1 MERTFRRKRGINLG
15 TGFSDSLDKNGPLG
29 GNRGPSL
36 PHRSVVG
43 RILLLIL
50 FLGGFLLLSGRLYY
64 LTIVR
69 GSYYRSLSTEN
80 RTREE
85 RIVAPR
91 GILYARD
98 GSVLAANRPIYR
110 QCDETKTVCRFLD
123 REAALEKEAAGESV
137 EVVLGREYP
146 EGPAAA
152 HVTGYLSEITTEELS
167 ERNTAISGRNGLK
180 ANEFCQW
187 CYGMGDYV
195 GASGVEETLEER
207 LRGISGKRL
216 IEVDASGIESQELVR
231 VEPIP
236 GENITLA
243 LDVSLQRAGISSL
256 EKMLTK
262 TGVGGAFIATKSDT
276 GEVLAFYSAPSFDP
290 NLFVFSD
297 PKEIE
302 EFVRENATSNQ
313 IDETAELSSVFPP
326 KQTTIPEL
334 SYTKTSLSRVL
345 TDSKRPLF
353 NRVIAGLYPPASTF
367 KIITTTAGLEEGALK
382 EDTTVE
388 DTGVISVGKFSFS
401 NWYFTQYGRT
411 EGEVGIEQAL
421 ARSNDIFFY
430 KVGEWAGI
438 DNLEKWS
445 RKFGLADTTGIEL
458 VGEEKGMI
466 RRDRE
471 WYLGDT
477 YHIAI
482 GQGDLLTTPIQ
493 VNSWTQTIANDGRKC
508 RPTLFKI
515 DREQAECED
524 VGVAGDTIR
533 LINNGLIRACSDGG
547 TAYPLFNFAVN
558 TASTSASTR
567 QFDNDDENYLL
578 LENGGTKIQV
588 ACKTGTGEFGD
599 PQHKTHAW
607 LTAYAPAHDPEIVIT
622 VLVEAGGEGSSVA
635 APVVKD
641 MMAEWFAKERE

>member
-1 MERTFRRKRGINLG
+1 MAFCTTMERTFRKKRGINLG
-15 TGFSDSLDKNGPLG
+15 TGFSDSLDRNGPME
-29 GNRGPSL
+29 GNRTPSL

-43 RILLLIL
+43 RLLLLLL
-50 FLGGFLLLSGRLYY
+50 FLGGFSLLSGRLYY
-64 LTIVR
+64 LTVVR
-69 GSYYRSLSTEN
+69 GSYYQSLSAEN

-85 RIVAPR
+85 RIAAPR

-110 QCDETKTVCRFLD
+110 QCDETKTVCRFLT
-123 REAALEKEAAGESV
+123 RAAALEKEAAGESV

-146 EGPAAA
+146 EGPVAA
-152 HVTGYLSEITTEELS
+152 HLTGYLSEITPEALA
-167 ERNTAISGRNGLK
+167 ERNTIFSGRNGLH
-180 ANEFCQW
+180 NDEFCQW
-187 CYGMGDYV
+187 CYGLGDYI
-195 GASGVEETLEER
+195 GASGVEETLEDR
-207 LRGISGKRL
+207 LRGIPGKRL
-216 IEVDASGIESQELVR
+216 IEVDAVGIESKELVR

-243 LDVSLQRAGISSL
+243 LDIQLQKAGISSL
-256 EKMLTK
+256 EKTLTK

-302 EFVRENATSNQ
+302 EFVRENTTS
-313 IDETAELSSVFPP
+313 DLSS
-326 KQTTIPEL
+326 L
-334 SYTKTSLSRVL
+334 SEVL
-345 TDSKRPLF
+345 TDPKRPLF

-367 KIITTTAGLEEGALK
+367 KIITTTAGLEEGVLNEETK
-382 EDTTVE
+382 VE
-388 DTGVISVGKFSFS
+388 DTGVISLGKFSFS

-411 EGEVGIEQAL
+411 EGEIGIEQAL

-430 KVGEWAGI
+430 KVGEWVGI
-438 DNLEKWS
+438 DNLERWS
-445 RKFGLADTTGIEL
+445 RKFGLSKATGIEL
-458 VGEEKGMI
+458 TGEEEGLI

-482 GQGDLLTTPIQ
+482 GQGDLLATPIQ
-493 VNSWTQTIANDGRKC
+493 VNSWTQTIANDGKKC
-508 RPTLFKI
+508 RPTLLKI
-515 DREQAECED
+515 DPQKAECED
-524 VGVAGDTIR
+524 IGVDSETIR

-547 TAYPLFNFAVN
+547 TGWPLFNFSVN

-567 QFDNDDENYLL
+567 PFEYGGGDFIS
-578 LENGGTKIQV
+578 LENGGTKIQI

-599 PQHKTHAW
+599 PEHKTHAW
-607 LTAYAPAHDPEIVIT
+607 LTAYAPAHDPEIVVT
-622 VLVEAGGEGSSVA
+622 VLVEAGGEGSSIA
-635 APVVKD
+635 APIVKD
-641 MMAEWFAKERE
+641 ILAEWFSKER

>member
-1 MERTFRRKRGINLG
+1 M
-15 TGFSDSLDKNGPLG
+15 SAA
-29 GNRGPSL
+29 RGPFL

-43 RILLLIL
+43 RLLLLCL
-50 FLGGFLLLSGRLYY
+50 FLGGFLLLSSRLYY

-69 GSYYRSLSTEN
+69 GSYYQSLSAEN

-85 RIVAPR
+85 RIPAPR

-110 QCDETKTVCRFLD
+110 QCDESKIVCRYLD
-123 REAALEKEAAGESV
+123 RDAALEKEAAGETV

-146 EGPAAA
+146 EGPVAA
-152 HVTGYLSEITTEELS
+152 HLTGYLSEITAEVLD
-167 ERNTAISGRNGLK
+167 ERNSEISSKNGL
-180 ANEFCQW
+180 ADNEFCQW
-187 CYGMGDYV
+187 CYGMGDYI
-195 GASGVEETLEER
+195 GASGVEETLEGR
-207 LRGISGKRL
+207 LRGIPGKRL
-216 IEVDASGIESQELVR
+216 VEVDATGLESKELVR

-243 LDVSLQRAGISSL
+243 LDVQLQRAGIVSL
-256 EKMLTK
+256 EKQLAETK
-262 TGVGGAFIATKSDT
+262 TAGALIATKADT

-302 EFVRENATSNQ
+302 EFVRENAIPSASENT
-313 IDETAELSSVFPP
+313 EELASVFPAQQP
-326 KQTTIPEL
+326 DITGL
-334 SYTKTSLSRVL
+334 SYTKTSLTNVL
-345 TDSKRPLF
+345 TDPNRPLF
-353 NRVIAGLYPPASTF
+353 NRVIAGLYPPASTY
-367 KIITTTAGLEEGALK
+367 KIITTTAGLEEGVLN
-382 EDTTVE
+382 EETTVE
-388 DTGVISVGKFSFS
+388 DTGVISIGKFSFS
-401 NWYFTQYGRT
+401 NWYFTQYGQT
-411 EGEVGIEQAL
+411 EGEVGIEEAL

-430 KVGEWAGI
+430 KVGEWIGI
-438 DNLEKWS
+438 EHLEAWS
-445 RKFGLADTTGIEL
+445 RRFGLQNTTGIEL
-458 VGEEKGMI
+458 AGEEKGLI

-493 VNSWTQTIANDGRKC
+493 VNSWTQAIANNGKKC
-508 RPTLFKI
+508 RPTIFKI
-515 DREQAECED
+515 GDDEAECTDIGIESK
-524 VGVAGDTIR
+524 TIQ

-547 TAYPLFNFAVN
+547 TAYPLFDFAVN
-558 TASTSASTR
+558 TATASASTR
-567 QFDNDDENYLL
+567 EFEHDGVDFIQ
-578 LENGGTKIQV
+578 LENGGTKIQA

-599 PQHKTHAW
+599 PKNRTHAW
-607 LTAYAPAHDPEIVIT
+607 LTAYAPAHNPEIVVT

-641 MMAEWFAKERE
+641 MFAEWFSRPRE